1 MNEETTQSVNEQD
14 AQTTTP
20 AGDVDYEALYHK
32 EKKYSQSLRS
42 RAQEAEGK
50 NEKLSLASEEARQ
63 SKLIAEGKKDD
74 LIAELSEKNK
84 AMESRL
90 TAIDKAE
97 AKKKATYLESIPED
111 ERPLY
116 ENMNIEQ
123 LEHFVN
129 KQNKSEVSNPTE
141 VVQGR
146 NAKTY
151 TLDDF
156 NKLPRKDK
164 QSNYTDLL
172 KQYEK
177 SSTTKVKANKYGN
190 TIRNYF

>member
-177 SSTTKVKANKYGN
+177 SSTTKVKAN
-190 TIRNYF
+190 

>member
-1 MNEETTQSVNEQD
+1 
-14 AQTTTP
+14 
-20 AGDVDYEALYHK
+20 
-32 EKKYSQSLRS
+32 
-42 RAQEAEGK
+42 
-50 NEKLSLASEEARQ
+50 
-63 SKLIAEGKKDD
+63 
-74 LIAELSEKNK
+74 
-84 AMESRL
+84 MESRL

-177 SSTTKVKANKYGN
+177 SSTTKVKAN
-190 TIRNYF
+190 